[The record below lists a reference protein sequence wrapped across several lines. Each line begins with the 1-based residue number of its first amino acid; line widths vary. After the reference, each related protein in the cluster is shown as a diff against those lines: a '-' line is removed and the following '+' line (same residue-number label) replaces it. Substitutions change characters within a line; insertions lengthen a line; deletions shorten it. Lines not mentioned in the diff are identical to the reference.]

1 MTRFLTTTAIGLLL
15 GLAPAFAETQA
26 PTAAETVPALQQ
38 PAEPS
43 APSDPSAAMPA
54 NPADPANPMA
64 SQVPPEVMAPAPSAT
79 PPQSSEAPK
88 SISPEQSATAEP
100 EVSPFLVKQDAS
112 ELLAA
117 NLIGQT
123 VLDANNDS
131 IGEVTDLITDK
142 DGKIRAVLIGAGGFL
157 GIGEKDLAIR
167 FEDIKVARDE
177 NDDLIVK
184 ADVTKEMVAQAPDYQ
199 TLDEQ
204 QMIVGEKSD
213 REENS
218 Q

>member
-1 MTRFLTTTAIGLLL
+1 MTRFLTTTAHVHLL
-15 GLAPAFAETQA
+15 GLAPAFAETQVPGA
-26 PTAAETVPALQQ
+26 TENAPALQQ

-43 APSDPSAAMPA
+43 AEMPA
-54 NPADPANPMA
+54 NPADPTNPMA
-64 SQVPPEVMAPAPSAT
+64 TQVPPEVMAPAPSAT

-88 SISPEQSATAEP
+88 SILPEQSAAAP
-100 EVSPFLVKQDAS
+100 EASPFLVKQDQS

-123 VLDANNDS
+123 VLDASNES

-142 DGKIRAVLIGAGGFL
+142 DGKILAVLVGAGGFL
-157 GIGEKDLAIR
+157 GIGQKDLAIR
-167 FEDIKVARDE
+167 FQDIKVSRDE

-213 REENS
+213 REDSS

>member
-1 MTRFLTTTAIGLLL
+1 MTRFLTTTAVGLLL
-15 GLAPAFAETQA
+15 GLAPAFAETQVPGA
-26 PTAAETVPALQQ
+26 TENAPALQQ

-43 APSDPSAAMPA
+43 AEMPA
-54 NPADPANPMA
+54 NPADPTNPMA
-64 SQVPPEVMAPAPSAT
+64 TQVPPEVMAPAPSAT

-88 SISPEQSATAEP
+88 SILPEQSAAAP
-100 EVSPFLVKQDAS
+100 EASPFLVKQDQS

-123 VLDANNDS
+123 VLDASNES

-142 DGKIRAVLIGAGGFL
+142 DGKILAVLVGAGGFL
-157 GIGEKDLAIR
+157 GIGQKDLAIR
-167 FEDIKVARDE
+167 FQDIKVSRDE

-213 REENS
+213 REDSS